1 MAVPVELTQV
11 MTMLGLVTDA
21 AVLMDVAADCGVDI
35 AVIEPV
41 RADVRQLY
49 RLIVARLNS
58 AEFDAL
64 EDGGTASVL
73 ASRDRLRVHLG
84 DPAADRADR
93 AKTVLLAALGPK
105 QEALDVAA
113 GGGVVDAPP
122 EIQHQGDSSS
132 EYSSAE
138 EEVSDAGGR
147 QLKHQKLH
155 RRDVE
160 AHELAPRKE
169 LKLTGVIGKPKSKK
183 TLSLS
188 SLKSQIRMAQ
198 GRHHKDSE
206 IVAAVIKMMSPKLE
220 LRTYFEEQRNLT
232 VEDMMFHLEAHY
244 QKQDVK
250 MLFNKLGSSMMGDG
264 QSAIEFAYQLLGDR
278 NRLMNL
284 PKSERG
290 AYSKKLIQEQFLR
303 TLDTGMRNEVVRR
316 KLDQLLGGDVDPTD
330 KEIIDEIN
338 NTCMI
343 DGEHQTKLAAF
354 SSRRRQKLAAAAAAD
369 ESSSDSEESSD
380 GDLADQVVKKNK
392 NKSSSSDV
400 LSAQLTTVLTPILD
414 PITAQVNALSTSFGQ
429 LVSNQTNGNQPPAPA
444 VSQPAQMNAAA
455 VAYPSHPFVP
465 QLYYNQPSYNPAPFN
480 QISSRG
486 QGRGRGPGRGGYNQQ
501 PRFLCPK
508 CTQDNAAFCNHC
520 RVCYSVA
527 HRMLDCPHRND
538 PNFVP
543 TKNC

>member
-21 AVLMDVAADCGVDI
+21 AVLVDVAADCGVDI

-41 RADVRQLY
+41 RGDVRQLY

-84 DPAADRADR
+84 DPAADP
-93 AKTVLLAALGPK
+93 AKNVLLAALGTK
-105 QEALDVAA
+105 QEALDVAG

-122 EIQHQGDSSS
+122 GIQHQGDSSS

-138 EEVSDAGGR
+138 EEVSDVGGR
-147 QLKHQKLH
+147 QLKHQRLH
-155 RRDVE
+155 RRDV
-160 AHELAPRKE
+160 AARELAPRKE

-198 GRHHKDSE
+198 GRHHRDSE

-250 MLFNKLGSSMMGDG
+250 MLFNKLGSAIMGDG

-278 NRLMNL
+278 NHLMNL

-303 TLDTGMRNEVVRR
+303 VLDTGMRNEVVRR
-316 KLDQLLGGDVDPTD
+316 RLDQLLGGDVDPTD
-330 KEIIDEIN
+330 KEIIDEIY

-380 GDLADQVVKKNK
+380 SDLADQVVKKKKKNK
-392 NKSSSSDV
+392 NKSKSSSTDV

-414 PITAQVNALSTSFGQ
+414 PITAQVNALSTGLGQ
-429 LVSNQTNGNQPPAPA
+429 LISNQTDGHQPPTP
-444 VSQPAQMNAAA
+444 VLHQ
-455 VAYPSHPFVP
+455 
-465 QLYYNQPSYNPAPFN
+465 
-480 QISSRG
+480 
-486 QGRGRGPGRGGYNQQ
+486 
-501 PRFLCPK
+501 
-508 CTQDNAAFCNHC
+508 
-520 RVCYSVA
+520 
-527 HRMLDCPHRND
+527 
-538 PNFVP
+538 
-543 TKNC
+543 